1 MESRITLRTLED
13 LAECA
18 YDELDELTEELYD
31 SVKFHVS
38 ELVKMGYLICAYN
51 LHLRMTY
58 RRKSCKYTSPIKK
71 GHLCASI
78 PKKVKRLLLLKCSH
92 YPRVSFDSV

>member
-38 ELVKMGYLICAYN
+38 ELLKNG
-51 LHLRMTY
+51 
-58 RRKSCKYTSPIKK
+58 
-71 GHLCASI
+71 I
-78 PKKVKRLLLLKCSH
+78 PDMCIQFTLTNDIQTKIM
-92 YPRVSFDSV
+92 